1 MANTKRIQARRLLWE
16 VIAFLAQAALEAPMN
31 RIVIQMA
38 AVSAALL
45 CLAFPAQAAELSG
58 AALVHAL
65 QGGGYVIVMR
75 HASAPD
81 RRPSAKEA
89 DSENPTRER
98 QLDAEGRNAAQAM
111 GVAMRQLH
119 LPVGAILSSPTYR
132 ARETVQLAAL
142 GNPRIFTE
150 LGDAGHSMKASAV
163 AGWAGWLRQ
172 KVGEMPERGSDT
184 LIVTQAPNI
193 EKAFGG
199 DAKGLKAGGA
209 LIYQPQHNG
218 APKLVGRI
226 AIGEWLGLVK
236 QAG

>member
-1 MANTKRIQARRLLWE
+1 
-16 VIAFLAQAALEAPMN
+16 MN
-31 RIVIQMA
+31 RIFAQTVA
-38 AVSAALL
+38 LSAALL
-45 CLAFPAQAAELSG
+45 CLAVPVQAAELSG

-75 HASAPD
+75 HASSPD

-89 DSENPTRER
+89 DPENPARER
-98 QLDAEGRNAAQAM
+98 QLDTQGRNAAQAM

-142 GNPRIFTE
+142 GSPKILTK
-150 LGDAGHSMKASAV
+150 LGDAGHSMQASAV
-163 AGWAGWLRQ
+163 AGWAPWLRQ
-172 KVGEMPERGSDT
+172 KAGEMPVKGSDT

-193 EKAFGG
+193 EKAFDG

-209 LIYQPQHNG
+209 LIYQPQNKG
-218 APKLVGRI
+218 APKLIGRI
-226 AIGEWLGLVK
+226 AIGEWLGLAK

>member
-1 MANTKRIQARRLLWE
+1 MNRT
-16 VIAFLAQAALEAPMN
+16 VAQIAAL
-31 RIVIQMA
+31 
-38 AVSAALL
+38 SAALL

-58 AALVHAL
+58 AALAHAL
-65 QGGGYVIVMR
+65 QGGGYVILMR
-75 HASAPD
+75 HASSPD

-89 DSENPTRER
+89 DPENPARER
-98 QLDAEGRNAAQAM
+98 QLDAQGRNAAQAM

-132 ARETVQLAAL
+132 AQETVRLAAL
-142 GNPRIFTE
+142 GNPKIFTE
-150 LGDAGHSMKASAV
+150 LGDGGHSMQASAV
-163 AGWAGWLRQ
+163 AGWATWLSQ
-172 KVGEMPERGSDT
+172 KVGEMPVRGSDT

-199 DAKGLKAGGA
+199 DARGLKAGGA
-209 LIYQPQHNG
+209 LIFQPQSKG

-226 AIGEWLGLVK
+226 AVGEWLGLVK